1 MHMLSIISPGYFTTC
16 LLLLQ
21 VPYTI
26 VRTHSDIL
34 HRPIMGMGDGMW
46 MTAPESPTQN
56 FEDGYAF
63 AIATGST
70 AVLTT
75 LQRRCHTAN
84 GMNAA
89 ICNYALAPIYSSPA
103 TS

>member
-1 MHMLSIISPGYFTTC
+1 M
-16 LLLLQ
+16 LLQ

-26 VRTHSDIL
+26 VRTHSDFL
-34 HRPIMGMGDGMW
+34 HDPVESMGNGTW
-46 MTAPESPTQN
+46 MTSTQTLDQN

-75 LQRRCHTAN
+75 LQRRCQTAN
-84 GMNAA
+84 GVNAT
-89 ICNYALAPIYSSPA
+89 ICGYALAPIY